1 MADHAIPGESSAL
14 TEEDSRKH
22 DMVKELMQSQ
32 NKVIVD
38 FAKHLMTVS
47 FSAIGVVLALK
58 DKWLSTDAPSHQEL
72 LLGIA
77 IALFL
82 ATGLV
87 ATLAASAYIH
97 RVSLSDYADV
107 DAEQHRVA
115 RLRHRLTSLGFGLS
129 AVATII
135 VAAVAI

>member
-1 MADHAIPGESSAL
+1 MADDTIPAQSSAL
-14 TEEDSRKH
+14 TEEDSRKYE
-22 DMVKELMQSQ
+22 MTKELMQSQ
-32 NKVIVD
+32 NKVIID

-58 DKWLSTDAPSHQEL
+58 DKWLGTAGRPHQEL

-77 IALFL
+77 IVLFL
-82 ATGLV
+82 ATGLL
-87 ATLAASAYIH
+87 ATIAVSAYIH

-107 DAEQHRVA
+107 DAEVHRVA
-115 RLRHRLTSLGFGLS
+115 RLRYRLTILGFALCL
-129 AVATII
+129 VATVI